1 MGNTLNMVGGGG
13 GGIKLES
20 IAITTPPS
28 KTQYLA
34 GETFNPAGMV
44 VTASY
49 SNGATLVATGYSYTP
64 DGPLTDGVTSVTIT
78 YTEGGISKSATQ
90 PITVIPALVS
100 IAVTTPPTTT
110 IYEYGDAFSA
120 SGMVVTATMSDNS
133 TKAVTGY
140 TTSPA
145 TFTVLGSQNVTISYS
160 ENGITKTT
168 TQPVTVERATI
179 AVPTQSGGLT
189 YNGAAQSPSWSG
201 YDNSKMT
208 LGGDTVGT
216 NAGTYNATFTPTAYY
231 RWPDGTTSAKTVQ
244 WSIAKAAGYLSI
256 SPTFLTLDSS
266 NMSRTISV
274 TRYGDGTISAVSND
288 TGVATASVSG
298 TTVTVTGTG
307 TAGEAT
313 ITVSVAAG
321 TNYTAPAN
329 ATCSVS
335 ASYIDLILNNND
347 WETIKQV
354 SDKSK
359 GANYWAVGDRKE
371 VTLNGTV
378 GICTFNNYSCYA
390 FIIGFDHNAEL
401 EGEHRIHFQFAKTA
415 LSGGTDICFTDS
427 SYNSAGSSA
436 AFRMKTSNTN
446 SGGWEGSYMR
456 NNILGT
462 SKTSYSGRFI
472 GVLPSALRN
481 VLKSVTKYTDNTGGG
496 STSSGAVTATTDYA
510 FLLSEYEV
518 FGSCSIA
525 NSNEASRQQQY
536 AYYSAGNSKVK
547 YRHTSTSSTAVWW
560 LRSAARDNSYNFARV
575 RTSGGVNDHNA
586 NLSHGFAPGFCV

>member
-20 IAITTPPS
+20 IAITTPPN

-64 DGPLTDGVTSVTIT
+64 DGPLTDGVTSITIT

-110 IYEYGDAFSA
+110 TYEYGDAFSV

-145 TFTVLGSQNVTISYS
+145 MFTALGSQNVTISYS
-160 ENGITKTT
+160 ENGITKIT

-179 AVPTQSGGLT
+179 AVPTQSGSLT

-201 YDNSKMT
+201 YDSSKMT

-231 RWPDGTTSAKTVQ
+231 RWPDGTTTAKTVQ
-244 WSIAKAAGYLSI
+244 WNIAKAAGYLSI
-256 SPTFLTLDSS
+256 SPTSLTLDSS
-266 NMSRTISV
+266 NMTRAISV
-274 TRYGDGTISAVSND
+274 TRYGNGAISAVSND
-288 TGVATASVSG
+288 TGVATVSVSG
-298 TTVTVTGTG
+298 TTITVNGTG
-307 TAGEAT
+307 VAGDTT
-313 ITVSVAAG
+313 ITVSVAAS
-321 TNYTAPAN
+321 TNYTAPAA

-335 ASYIDLILNNND
+335 ASYIDPILNNNTWD
-347 WETIKQV
+347 VIGQASANNEASSIWE
-354 SDKSK
+354 
-359 GANYWAVGDRKE
+359 VGDCKE
-371 VTLNGTV
+371 IVLNGTV
-378 GICTFNNYSCYA
+378 GSYTFSNFSTYA
-390 FIIGFDHNAEL
+390 FIIGFNHNSSR
-401 EGEHRIHFQFAKTA
+401 EGSNKIHFQLAKTA
-415 LSGGTDICFTDS
+415 LSGGTDVCLTDVQ
-427 SYNSAGSSA
+427 YLNTGSSA
-436 AFRMKTSNTN
+436 AFRMNTSNTN
-446 SGGWEGSYMR
+446 SGGWEDSYMR
-456 NNILGT
+456 NNICGT
-462 SKTSYSGRFI
+462 SKSTTSGRI
-472 GVLPSALRN
+472 MGAIPAELRN
-481 VLKSVTKYTDNTGGG
+481 ALKSVTKYTNNNG
-496 STSSGAVTATTDYA
+496 SSSASSAVTATTDYF

-518 FGSCSIA
+518 FGNITYSNSYEA
-525 NSNEASRQQQY
+525 NYQQQY

-547 YRHTSTSSTAVWW
+547 YRHNSTGRAALWW
-560 LRSAARDNSYNFARV
+560 LRSPYAGYSSAFVSVNAGGTVSNNTAG
-575 RTSGGVNDHNA
+575 TSLG
-586 NLSHGFAPGFCV
+586 SAPGFCV